1 MMKEF
6 FFSSSNRSF
15 LFPYSRHIL
24 QIDKTRK
31 MKIRDKVNVEEQ
43 LVKPCDEK
51 NKQEVQ
57 CGKTYVFHR
66 HNGVPEGAKKNKCD
80 LQQHLD
86 ENVKQVIKNDN
97 IIEKYVSKQHFT
109 SIEKNIISP
118 DKLPRVHTTAIQ
130 NGCTNEESAVKQE
143 SIEYGFSVSCQQT
156 VVSTPLSPNRTMEIA
171 TVMHA
176 GTPTSDDDTGS
187 VRGRLESLRFYLED
201 KLGTD
206 KCVSALN
213 CLEETAESDKLVK
226 LMNDRIGSS
235 HMRYFPVLLQMW
247 DLENRCH

>member
-1 MMKEF
+1 
-6 FFSSSNRSF
+6 
-15 LFPYSRHIL
+15 
-24 QIDKTRK
+24 
-31 MKIRDKVNVEEQ
+31 MKIRDKVNVEEK

-51 NKQEVQ
+51 NIQEVQ

-66 HNGVPEGAKKNKCD
+66 HNGVLEGSKKKKCD

-86 ENVKQVIKNDN
+86 ENVKQVIKNHK
-97 IIEKYVSKQHFT
+97 IIEKYDTKQHFT
-109 SIEKNIISP
+109 SIEKNISSP
-118 DKLPRVHTTAIQ
+118 DNLPSVHTTAIQ
-130 NGCTNEESAVKQE
+130 NGYTNEESFMKQE
-143 SIEYGFSVSCQQT
+143 SIEYGFLVSCQQT

-201 KLGTD
+201 KLGTA

-235 HMRYFPVLLQMW
+235 QMRYFPVLLQMW